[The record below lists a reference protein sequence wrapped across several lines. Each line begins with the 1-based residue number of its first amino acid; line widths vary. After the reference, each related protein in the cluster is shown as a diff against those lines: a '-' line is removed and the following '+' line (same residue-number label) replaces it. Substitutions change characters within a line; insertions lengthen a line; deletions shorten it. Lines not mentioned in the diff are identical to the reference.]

1 MDRNQLL
8 HEGVVAK
15 FLRYVQVET
24 TSAEEPQTIPS
35 TPGQWELA
43 RMLAAELQAMG
54 LTDVEVDEHAF
65 VTATLPARGAEHA
78 PVIGFL
84 AHMDTSPAAPGR
96 NVKPILHRAYPGGPI
111 QLPAGPVLREEEQ
124 PLLREV
130 IGHDLITSS
139 GDTLLGADN
148 KAGIAVIME
157 ALARLLRDPS
167 HIHGTLRIAFTPD
180 EENGSGIALFDP
192 ARFGVVAAYTVDG
205 GPLGEL
211 EWENFNALNLRVV
224 IEGRAAHTGTA
235 RGTMINS
242 LHLAAQL
249 IGSVPATARPET
261 TLGREGFIHVD
272 RIEGSVER
280 VAMVWLLR
288 DFTAS
293 GLDAKR
299 QWLERAVEALRLA
312 HPGCR
317 ITVEALGGYRNMRE
331 VLETFPEVVERARQA
346 YRDVG
351 VEPVELPIRGGTD
364 GAQLTHMGLPTPNLF
379 TGGVNFHSRTEWVSV
394 QWMEKAVEVLL
405 ALARRWAESP
415 APQARP

>member
-1 MDRNQLL
+1 AGPGRSAGALAPGPGAPGPRRAGGRRRAPAQCSSGGSRARGAQGPAAWAPPPWVHDDLFGLNAPGPGVRGPALWRREPWATLQASGHDGGRGWMGGEEAAMDRHQLL

-192 ARFGVVAAYTVDG
+192 ARFGAVAAYTVDG

-249 IGSVPATARPET
+249 IGSVPA
-261 TLGREGFIHVD
+261 
-272 RIEGSVER
+272 
-280 VAMVWLLR
+280 
-288 DFTAS
+288 
-293 GLDAKR
+293 
-299 QWLERAVEALRLA
+299 
-312 HPGCR
+312 
-317 ITVEALGGYRNMRE
+317 
-331 VLETFPEVVERARQA
+331 
-346 YRDVG
+346 
-351 VEPVELPIRGGTD
+351 
-364 GAQLTHMGLPTPNLF
+364 
-379 TGGVNFHSRTEWVSV
+379 
-394 QWMEKAVEVLL
+394 
-405 ALARRWAESP
+405 
-415 APQARP
+415 